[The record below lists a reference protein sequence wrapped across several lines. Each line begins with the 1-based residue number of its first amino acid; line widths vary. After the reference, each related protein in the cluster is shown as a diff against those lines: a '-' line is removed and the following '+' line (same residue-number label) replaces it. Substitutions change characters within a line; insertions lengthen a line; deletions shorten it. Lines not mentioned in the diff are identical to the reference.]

1 MKQRLMLK
9 EIQRTGWVRAGVPR
23 SESVAAHSW
32 GMAMLAMKFCPKHLN
47 RERVL
52 EMCLIHDLAE
62 IIVGDLTPM
71 DDTSTKMEDEEAAMN
86 VLAPEW
92 LSIFQEYECGQTPE
106 SKFVK
111 QMDKLDMKYT
121 AENYQEI
128 YGLDLQEFIDSAEE
142 YLSDIDF

>member
-1 MKQRLMLK
+1 
-9 EIQRTGWVRAGVPR
+9 
-23 SESVAAHSW
+23 
-32 GMAMLAMKFCPKHLN
+32 MAFNISGKY
-47 RERVL
+47 ER
-52 EMCLIHDLAE
+52 
-62 IIVGDLTPM
+62 
-71 DDTSTKMEDEEAAMN
+71 
-86 VLAPEW
+86 
-92 LSIFQEYECGQTPE
+92 GQTPE

>member
-1 MKQRLMLK
+1 
-9 EIQRTGWVRAGVPR
+9 
-23 SESVAAHSW
+23 
-32 GMAMLAMKFCPKHLN
+32 
-47 RERVL
+47 
-52 EMCLIHDLAE
+52 MCLVHDLAE
-62 IIVGDLTPM
+62 IIVGDLTPK
-71 DDTSTKMEDEEAAMN
+71 DDTSTKAEDEEAAMH

-92 LSIFQEYECGQTPE
+92 LSIFQEYEGGQTPE

>member
-32 GMAMLAMKFCPKHLN
+32 GMAMLAMKFCPEQLN

-62 IIVGDLTPM
+62 IVVGDLTPK
-71 DDTSTKMEDEEAAMN
+71 DDTSTKAEDEEAAMH

-92 LSIFQEYECGQTPE
+92 LSIFQEYERGQTPE

-111 QMDKLDMKYT
+111 KMDKLDMKYT